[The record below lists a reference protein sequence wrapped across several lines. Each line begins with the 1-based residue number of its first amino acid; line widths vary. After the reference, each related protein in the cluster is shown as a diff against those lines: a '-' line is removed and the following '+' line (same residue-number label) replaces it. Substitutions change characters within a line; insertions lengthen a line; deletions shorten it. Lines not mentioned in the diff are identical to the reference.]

1 MHRNNQNSIVAT
13 VIEENNKE
21 LGCFRSTET
30 KHSKSGVATCRT
42 MKIRL
47 LPQCL
52 NNQNLVVTTVPN
64 KSWSGYCYTVPKL
77 INHRLML
84 IIETEHIFYQNRSGN
99 RFLALTAVTVIN
111 DTCCDIRDNNEDLV
125 VIAPEEM
132 IIR

>member
-1 MHRNNQNSIVAT
+1 
-13 VIEENNKE
+13 
-21 LGCFRSTET
+21 
-30 KHSKSGVATCRT
+30 
-42 MKIRL
+42 
-47 LPQCL
+47 
-52 NNQNLVVTTVPN
+52 
-64 KSWSGYCYTVPKL
+64 
-77 INHRLML
+77 ML